1 MNISSK
7 YFSLSWIPI
16 LLLVLTGGSL
26 VFVFF
31 RKEVLYLTL
40 FFFAG
45 LFIYKSFFKN
55 EIIKLV
61 QLLTIFLSLLIFN
74 YLNAPSQQS
83 TQKLFA
89 NFVIFGSSIFSALF
103 YSRQENKKLFVRH
116 LFLVLKIIMFH
127 ALINFLIYPLVNSQL
142 VEISNNRYSC
152 YTFYNLFF
160 YLKNTHG
167 FSDLGV
173 ELVRNQ
179 GVFWEPGVLQIF
191 LNLLLFIIL
200 FVEKKKGVIYW
211 LTILTILT
219 TVSSTGYLI
228 MFVQLIL
235 SIRSD
240 FKKNILFF
248 PVSVFMLVLVYF
260 VTSANLSDK
269 IGERSNSFQ
278 ARYFDLI
285 QPLQMV
291 YEYPLS
297 GVGLDD
303 EQFMYLRQKSI
314 YSINLEVLD
323 FSNLEEKGYTNS
335 IIFFLAATGIPF
347 TILVLFCLYSQDL
360 VFENKIWFF
369 IFMII
374 CLMSNPVLLRPFFL
388 TFVMSGGIKL
398 LDKFR
403 WQTF

>member
-1 MNISSK
+1 MDSNPFVSIIGWE
-7 YFSLSWIPI
+7 LS
-16 LLLVLTGGSL
+16 VC
-26 VFVFF
+26 F

-40 FFFAG
+40 FLFAG
-45 LFIYKSFFKN
+45 LFIYKSFFKT
-55 EIIKLV
+55 KLLLV

-127 ALINFLIYPLVNSQL
+127 ALINFLIYPFVNSQL

-152 YTFYNLFF
+152 HTFYNLFF
-160 YLKNTHG
+160 YLKYTHG

-240 FKKNILFF
+240 FKKEYFIFSCKCLY
-248 PVSVFMLVLVYF
+248 VS
-260 VTSANLSDK
+260 AC
-269 IGERSNSFQ
+269 
-278 ARYFDLI
+278 
-285 QPLQMV
+285 
-291 YEYPLS
+291 
-297 GVGLDD
+297 
-303 EQFMYLRQKSI
+303 
-314 YSINLEVLD
+314 
-323 FSNLEEKGYTNS
+323 
-335 IIFFLAATGIPF
+335 
-347 TILVLFCLYSQDL
+347 LFCH
-360 VFENKIWFF
+360 F
-369 IFMII
+369 
-374 CLMSNPVLLRPFFL
+374 C
-388 TFVMSGGIKL
+388 
-398 LDKFR
+398 
-403 WQTF
+403 

>member
-1 MNISSK
+1 
-7 YFSLSWIPI
+7 
-16 LLLVLTGGSL
+16 
-26 VFVFF
+26 
-31 RKEVLYLTL
+31 
-40 FFFAG
+40 
-45 LFIYKSFFKN
+45 
-55 EIIKLV
+55 
-61 QLLTIFLSLLIFN
+61 
-74 YLNAPSQQS
+74 
-83 TQKLFA
+83 
-89 NFVIFGSSIFSALF
+89 
-103 YSRQENKKLFVRH
+103 
-116 LFLVLKIIMFH
+116 
-127 ALINFLIYPLVNSQL
+127 
-142 VEISNNRYSC
+142 
-152 YTFYNLFF
+152 
-160 YLKNTHG
+160 
-167 FSDLGV
+167 
-173 ELVRNQ
+173 
-179 GVFWEPGVLQIF
+179 
-191 LNLLLFIIL
+191 
-200 FVEKKKGVIYW
+200 
-211 LTILTILT
+211 
-219 TVSSTGYLI
+219 
-228 MFVQLIL
+228 
-235 SIRSD
+235 
-240 FKKNILFF
+240 
-248 PVSVFMLVLVYF
+248 MLVLVYF

-291 YEYPLS
+291 YEYPFS